1 MPHNHCSSI
10 FLIASLGGVAVH
22 SFWFVCYP
30 SFPSSFLVRGNGM
43 KIHISA
49 DILSKF
55 CKWRQDKT
63 NQLVPS
69 TSRAIRQKV
78 LEIDISVSSVLLSDN
93 MQRFWKQTKILLSCC
108 MRDKKCFYFLFPSLS
123 WLVPKLALWLLYL
136 TSVLKLRT
144 EATNLVYSVGKIKE
158 SDLPFVGQKGW

>member
-1 MPHNHCSSI
+1 
-10 FLIASLGGVAVH
+10 
-22 SFWFVCYP
+22 
-30 SFPSSFLVRGNGM
+30 M

-55 CKWRQDKT
+55 YKWRQDKT

-93 MQRFWKQTKILLSCC
+93 MQRFWKQTNKN
-108 MRDKKCFYFLFPSLS
+108 PSL
-123 WLVPKLALWLLYL
+123 LLYE
-136 TSVLKLRT
+136 R
-144 EATNLVYSVGKIKE
+144 
-158 SDLPFVGQKGW
+158 